1 MSRALSTNAEL
12 SFEMTHELALDAE
25 TTALLDDTEQLLE
38 IRRGNVHNQDERRR
52 KAPIKTRSSPR
63 IARKLRFQR
72 DFTVEEEGEEE
83 DMDTN

>member
-1 MSRALSTNAEL
+1 MNRALTTNAEL
-12 SFEMTHELALDAE
+12 SFEMTQELALDAE

-38 IRRGNVHNQDERRR
+38 IRRGNMNQQEKK

-63 IARKLRFQR
+63 IARKLRFQK
-72 DFTVEEEGEEE
+72 DISVDEQDEE